1 VFSLALA
8 VVLASLI
15 LTGLGIIPESTLE
28 KIITI
33 IVFAFG

>member
-1 VFSLALA
+1 VLSLALA